1 MLRHLRA
8 IRSPVYVMRRR
19 SDLNVIKSTGG
30 WRAIL
35 VSMVVAAGLAAAVAP
50 AVLATPSQR
59 LVVVV
64 NDHPITDFD
73 IDQRMRLKQALGA
86 SGGSEAQQRKAALEE
101 LIDDVIKQVEAKRYK
116 IDPNDKQ
123 IADSIEKMAK
133 NIGTTTKGLT
143 DSLGAKGI
151 SIGTL
156 NQYVKASIAFNWIAS
171 QQYNVKVAVDPAEVD
186 RRMASIQSNPQF
198 RPVAVYELQEISLP
212 VEEMGEAMAPQLFQ
226 ARAIEAQQFMQ
237 RFEGCANSKA
247 AASGIFNVKI
257 TKTIQVAAADLP
269 ADMRQA
275 LDQVGP
281 GKLLGPMRG
290 PEGVQIVAFCGR
302 TTVEPPKPTREMV
315 ESLLLNEK
323 HQVASQ
329 RILRDL
335 RRSAYIDYKEPSR
348 TQ

>member
-1 MLRHLRA
+1 MLRYFQAMWCSSSPNSTRKNRTVKMRTLGLRT
-8 IRSPVYVMRRR
+8 IVM
-19 SDLNVIKSTGG
+19 S
-30 WRAIL
+30 A
-35 VSMVVAAGLAAAVAP
+35 VVAAAVA
-50 AVLATPSQR
+50 LAASPQAQTATSQR

-64 NDHPITDFD
+64 NDYPITDFD
-73 IDQRMRLKQALGA
+73 IDQRMRLKQALGS

-101 LIDDVIKQVEAKRYK
+101 LIDDVIKEAEAKRYK
-116 IDPNDKQ
+116 LEPNDQQ

-143 DSLGAKGI
+143 ETLKARGV

-156 NQYVKASIAFNWIAS
+156 NQYVKSSIAFNWIAS
-171 QQYNVKVAVDPAEVD
+171 RQYNVKVEVDPAEVD
-186 RRMASIQSNPQF
+186 RRMANIQSDPRF
-198 RPVAVYELQEISLP
+198 RPVEVYELQEISLP
-212 VEEMGEAMAPQLFQ
+212 VEQMGEAMAPQLFQ

-237 RFEGCANSKA
+237 RFDGCGNTRA

-257 TKTIQVAAADLP
+257 TKTIQIAAKDLP

-281 GKLLGPMRG
+281 GRLLGPMRG
-290 PEGVQIVAFCGR
+290 AEGVQIVAFCGQS
-302 TTVEPPKPTREMV
+302 TVEPQKPTREMV
-315 ESLLLNEK
+315 ESLLANEK
-323 HQVASQ
+323 HELASQ